1 MSKSIKNIYFLIVT
15 FYLKNRT
22 KWDEIILLQ
31 VLKKLI
37 LYFSIFKSYSFSLEN
52 KLQLPI
58 IKLALNGQNLGEVE
72 KIIISKLLSEKE
84 FILPQIYL
92 SENITFLGNINLLLD
107 NMSLTI
113 SNNTE
118 TFLNFIEEDNININ
132 INKLKGKI
140 IFNYQFKSN
149 FITGEGNGT
158 ILINNLKLK
167 VNNTL
172 IQIPNAHETDK
183 EITGIKIDSLTIDDF
198 ELELTFSK
206 NGTFEKTMKYFY
218 KNLKKFLLN
227 VMEIEL
233 NKVDAINN
241 INDKLYTLF
250 RNINMN
256 IPLKLMDI
264 DDEINFSF
272 AINEK
277 PIIKNNFLEFSIKGE
292 IKGNNYVYDEIN
304 NITLPCIIDNIE
316 LISNKTI
323 NSILSQFIF
332 NNALDVLYFFGK
344 FNLEITNDTMG
355 ISELSVGFLSGFIR
369 EIINGY
375 KSNQTAKIITN
386 SIASPILN
394 INNNNKIK
402 FYLNEN
408 IKIFVYNET
417 QSGNKSIG
425 TIPVDAD
432 TVLEINSDFDIN
444 DKDIQIKINS
454 IQMISFEVQ
463 KSLVGDINI
472 ENVKTNF
479 NNLIN
484 LYLSRINNEIKNLI
498 DSLKQKI
505 VNYEGINLSDLYAK
519 SYENYLKFDLSP
531 ILVSLFQLIYF

>member
-1 MSKSIKNIYFLIVT
+1 MSKSIKNIYYLI
-15 FYLKNRT
+15 
-22 KWDEIILLQ
+22 
-31 VLKKLI
+31 LI

-198 ELELTFSK
+198 ELEFNFSK

-369 EIINGY
+369 EIIN
-375 KSNQTAKIITN
+375 
-386 SIASPILN
+386 
-394 INNNNKIK
+394 
-402 FYLNEN
+402 
-408 IKIFVYNET
+408 
-417 QSGNKSIG
+417 
-425 TIPVDAD
+425 
-432 TVLEINSDFDIN
+432 
-444 DKDIQIKINS
+444 
-454 IQMISFEVQ
+454 
-463 KSLVGDINI
+463 
-472 ENVKTNF
+472 
-479 NNLIN
+479 
-484 LYLSRINNEIKNLI
+484 
-498 DSLKQKI
+498 
-505 VNYEGINLSDLYAK
+505 
-519 SYENYLKFDLSP
+519 
-531 ILVSLFQLIYF
+531 

>member
-1 MSKSIKNIYFLIVT
+1 
-15 FYLKNRT
+15 
-22 KWDEIILLQ
+22 
-31 VLKKLI
+31 
-37 LYFSIFKSYSFSLEN
+37 
-52 KLQLPI
+52 
-58 IKLALNGQNLGEVE
+58 
-72 KIIISKLLSEKE
+72 
-84 FILPQIYL
+84 
-92 SENITFLGNINLLLD
+92 
-107 NMSLTI
+107 MSLTI

-118 TFLNFIEEDNININ
+118 ANLYFIEEDNININ
-132 INKLKGKI
+132 INQLKGKI
-140 IFNYQFKSN
+140 IFDYQFKSN
-149 FITGEGNGT
+149 FISNEGNGT
-158 ILINNLKLK
+158 ISIDNLKLK

-172 IQIPNAHETDK
+172 IQIPNAHEINK
-183 EITGIKIDSLTIDDF
+183 EITGIKIDSLIIDDF
-198 ELELTFSK
+198 KLEFIFSK
-206 NGTFEKTMKYFY
+206 NGTFEKTVKYFY

-233 NKVDAINN
+233 NKLDSINN
-241 INDKLYTLF
+241 INDKLYNLF
-250 RNINMN
+250 RNMNMN
-256 IPLKLMDI
+256 IPLKIMDI

-277 PIIKNNFLEFSIKGE
+277 PIIKNNFIEFSIKGE

-304 NITLPCIIDNIE
+304 NITIPCIIDNTE

-323 NSILSQFIF
+323 NSIISQFIF

-344 FNLEITNDTMG
+344 FYLDITNDTIG
-355 ISELSVGFLSGFIR
+355 ISQISVGFLSGFIR
-369 EIINGY
+369 EITNGY

-386 SIASPILN
+386 AIASPLLN
-394 INNNNKIK
+394 INNDNKIK

-408 IKIFVYNET
+408 ITIFVYNET
-417 QSGNKSIG
+417 LNENKSIG
-425 TIPVDAD
+425 TIPVVAD
-432 TVLEINSDFDIN
+432 TVLEMDADFYIN
-444 DKDIQIKINS
+444 DKDIQIKIIS

-498 DSLKQKI
+498 DNLKQKI

>member
-1 MSKSIKNIYFLIVT
+1 
-15 FYLKNRT
+15 
-22 KWDEIILLQ
+22 
-31 VLKKLI
+31 
-37 LYFSIFKSYSFSLEN
+37 
-52 KLQLPI
+52 
-58 IKLALNGQNLGEVE
+58 
-72 KIIISKLLSEKE
+72 
-84 FILPQIYL
+84 
-92 SENITFLGNINLLLD
+92 
-107 NMSLTI
+107 
-113 SNNTE
+113 
-118 TFLNFIEEDNININ
+118 
-132 INKLKGKI
+132 
-140 IFNYQFKSN
+140 
-149 FITGEGNGT
+149 
-158 ILINNLKLK
+158 
-167 VNNTL
+167 
-172 IQIPNAHETDK
+172 
-183 EITGIKIDSLTIDDF
+183 
-198 ELELTFSK
+198 
-206 NGTFEKTMKYFY
+206 
-218 KNLKKFLLN
+218 
-227 VMEIEL
+227 
-233 NKVDAINN
+233 
-241 INDKLYTLF
+241 
-250 RNINMN
+250 MN

-264 DDEINFSF
+264 DEEINFSF

-484 LYLSRINNEIKNLI
+484 LYLTRINNEIKNLI
-498 DSLKQKI
+498 DDLKKII

-519 SYENYLKFDLSP
+519 SYENYIKFDVSQ
-531 ILVSLFQLIYF
+531 ILVSLFQLIYY

>member
-1 MSKSIKNIYFLIVT
+1 MSKSIKNIYYLI
-15 FYLKNRT
+15 
-22 KWDEIILLQ
+22 
-31 VLKKLI
+31 LI

-233 NKVDAINN
+233 NKVYAINN

-463 KSLVGDINI
+463 KSLVGNINI

>member
-1 MSKSIKNIYFLIVT
+1 M
-15 FYLKNRT
+15 
-22 KWDEIILLQ
+22 
-31 VLKKLI
+31 
-37 LYFSIFKSYSFSLEN
+37 
-52 KLQLPI
+52 
-58 IKLALNGQNLGEVE
+58 
-72 KIIISKLLSEKE
+72 
-84 FILPQIYL
+84 

-402 FYLNEN
+402 FYLN
-408 IKIFVYNET
+408 
-417 QSGNKSIG
+417 
-425 TIPVDAD
+425 
-432 TVLEINSDFDIN
+432 
-444 DKDIQIKINS
+444 
-454 IQMISFEVQ
+454 
-463 KSLVGDINI
+463 
-472 ENVKTNF
+472 
-479 NNLIN
+479 
-484 LYLSRINNEIKNLI
+484 
-498 DSLKQKI
+498 
-505 VNYEGINLSDLYAK
+505 
-519 SYENYLKFDLSP
+519 
-531 ILVSLFQLIYF
+531 

>member
-1 MSKSIKNIYFLIVT
+1 MSKSIKNIYYLILK

-206 NGTFEKTMKYFY
+206 NGT
-218 KNLKKFLLN
+218 
-227 VMEIEL
+227 
-233 NKVDAINN
+233 
-241 INDKLYTLF
+241 
-250 RNINMN
+250 
-256 IPLKLMDI
+256 
-264 DDEINFSF
+264 
-272 AINEK
+272 
-277 PIIKNNFLEFSIKGE
+277 
-292 IKGNNYVYDEIN
+292 
-304 NITLPCIIDNIE
+304 
-316 LISNKTI
+316 
-323 NSILSQFIF
+323 
-332 NNALDVLYFFGK
+332 
-344 FNLEITNDTMG
+344 
-355 ISELSVGFLSGFIR
+355 
-369 EIINGY
+369 
-375 KSNQTAKIITN
+375 
-386 SIASPILN
+386 
-394 INNNNKIK
+394 
-402 FYLNEN
+402 
-408 IKIFVYNET
+408 
-417 QSGNKSIG
+417 
-425 TIPVDAD
+425 
-432 TVLEINSDFDIN
+432 
-444 DKDIQIKINS
+444 
-454 IQMISFEVQ
+454 
-463 KSLVGDINI
+463 
-472 ENVKTNF
+472 
-479 NNLIN
+479 
-484 LYLSRINNEIKNLI
+484 
-498 DSLKQKI
+498 
-505 VNYEGINLSDLYAK
+505 
-519 SYENYLKFDLSP
+519 
-531 ILVSLFQLIYF
+531 